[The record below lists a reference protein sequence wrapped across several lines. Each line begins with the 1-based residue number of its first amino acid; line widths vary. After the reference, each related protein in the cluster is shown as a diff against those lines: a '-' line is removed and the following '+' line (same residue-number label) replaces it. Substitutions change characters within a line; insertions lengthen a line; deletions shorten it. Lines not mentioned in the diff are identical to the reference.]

1 LESIKSQE
9 KSNNQKHND
18 ALARIGK
25 LIKEARI
32 EGNQTLNEL
41 ASNVKISAHQLKAIE
56 DGRIDLLPEK
66 IFVRAMIKKISEKIE
81 IDSQLILKE
90 FETYDEETKIKEY
103 VEEVSKVSNKSPLF
117 LLLTIF
123 FSGMVGLITS
133 SLLLSMFSYINSQSD
148 QEIIIEKN

>member
-1 LESIKSQE
+1 MESIKSQE